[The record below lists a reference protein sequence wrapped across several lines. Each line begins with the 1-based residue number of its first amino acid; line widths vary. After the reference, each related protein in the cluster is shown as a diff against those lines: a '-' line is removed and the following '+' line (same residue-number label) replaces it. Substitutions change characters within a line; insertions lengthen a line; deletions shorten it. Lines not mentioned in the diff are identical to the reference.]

1 MAENK
6 PKKQSNPLVGSQAQP
21 TTLDNTTTL
30 DIDVKKTLA
39 DNIIEAGLSSQ
50 LDIAKLEN
58 FTSISN
64 SRDQIYQ
71 LIDTMAQDASVAA
84 ILKTYAENVCE
95 PSDNG
100 HVIWCESNDPS
111 ISKFINYI
119 LNTMNADKNMYSWA
133 YSLVKYGDVYLKLFR
148 ESDYK
153 DDLFKAEKVDLANT
167 SRSRLTEEYDESKK
181 LEEAVKLHINS
192 DYDPYSYYVEQI
204 DDPGTMFE
212 LTKFGK
218 TYGYIEVPNEDNN
231 IDATSTVSGMAMSG
245 TYNFRMKS
253 ADVHVWQADDFVHA
267 CLEDNFTR
275 YPETVELFLNE
286 DNSKSHAYR
295 VRRGKSLLYDNYKV
309 WREKSLLENAALL
322 NRITRSSIVRKVGVE
337 VGDMPKEQVQA
348 TLRRVKEMMEQK
360 GAINVG
366 NSMSEYNN
374 PGPIENNIYFATHGG
389 QGNISIEAVGG
400 DVDVKNLA
408 DLDFWNNKFYSAYGV
423 PKQYYGWC
431 LGADTKIT
439 LLNGSTYTIKE
450 LFDDKEKFIGKGILG
465 CNQDGSLCPT
475 KISNIMLT
483 NPKAKLMR
491 IWLDNGEYVD
501 VTPDHRM
508 MLRDGTFVRADELKE
523 NDSLMPYY
531 HKFKDGY
538 RYVLDNKLGGWVPQY
553 HIVAAKKGEAPEIG
567 YNIHHK
573 NRKKV
578 DDDFDN
584 LTKISI
590 EDHCLEHNR
599 DLSRANKKANQA
611 RRVSD
616 VAVNANVGSRYITN
630 GLWYQT
636 LKAGEE
642 LPEGFWYEGPKKS
655 EATKRKMSAA
665 RMATL
670 EKHPEYAYLGGF
682 KKGEASDEVIA
693 KMKAGQ
699 AAYLAS
705 LTPEELEA
713 RKEISRRCGK
723 ANVKNMNDARLAKLE
738 AAKPGILRKE
748 RSLRC
753 PHCGQIFTKK
763 LNDFEY
769 DDYLQMN
776 KLHFCCK
783 EHRSEMDAGGK
794 LARSY
799 KLYLS
804 SSHDAEAYEANRWNG
819 GSRPDTFLMYNTLQK
834 HLELLEA
841 YVPEVN
847 HRVVKIEYLE
857 DTHPVYD
864 ITVEDDCHTFAL
876 SCGIFVHNCEDAAG
890 FNGGT
895 SLAILSSEFSKAV
908 KRVQNSLIQMLTD
921 AVNLFLLN
929 KGCKSFLNNFTLKMK
944 TPVTQ
949 EEIDYRNEFTN
960 KINAIS
966 SLQSLFTDVED
977 KPRRLRILKALI
989 ASLNYGDEI
998 NAEIDAEIAAA
1009 EEAAKK
1015 AEEEA
1020 ELEGTEEESAD
1031 IAVEKPEAPASE
1043 DTDTEDIDL
1052 GTLDALELESFGN
1065 HEGELLMEDNDLNL
1079 DATMIL
1085 TEDDLPSPEELDKEK
1100 DFSENI

>member
-6 PKKQSNPLVGSQAQP
+6 PKKQSNHLVGSQAQP

-95 PSDNG
+95 PADNG
-100 HVIWCESNDPS
+100 HVIWCESEDPN
-111 ISKFINYI
+111 ISRFVNYM
-119 LNTMNADKNMYSWA
+119 LNTMNADKNLYGWA
-133 YSLVKYGDVYLKLFR
+133 YSLIKYGDVYLRLYRK
-148 ESDYK
+148 SDYE
-153 DDLFKAEKVDLANT
+153 DDIFKAKNIDIANST
-167 SRSRLTEEYDESKK
+167 RNRLTEEFEPSEK
-181 LEEAVKLHINS
+181 LEEAVKLHLHS
-192 DYDPYSYYVEQI
+192 EYDPYSYYAEAI

-231 IDATSTVSGMAMSG
+231 LDATSTMSGVAMSG

-253 ADVHVWQADDFVHA
+253 ADVNVWQADDFVHA

-275 YPETVELFLNE
+275 YPETVELFINE
-286 DNSKSHAYR
+286 DGTKSQAYR
-295 VRRGKSLLYDNYKV
+295 VRRGKSLLYDSYKV
-309 WREKSLLENAALL
+309 WREKTLLENAALL

-408 DLDFWNNKFYSAYGV
+408 DLDFWNNKFYSAYGI
-423 PKQYYGWC
+423 PKQFFGH
-431 LGADTKIT
+431 T
-439 LLNGSTYTIKE
+439 
-450 LFDDKEKFIGKGILG
+450 DD
-465 CNQDGSLCPT
+465 
-475 KISNIMLT
+475 
-483 NPKAKLMR
+483 
-491 IWLDNGEYVD
+491 
-501 VTPDHRM
+501 
-508 MLRDGTFVRADELKE
+508 
-523 NDSLMPYY
+523 
-531 HKFKDGY
+531 
-538 RYVLDNKLGGWVPQY
+538 
-553 HIVAAKKGEAPEIG
+553 
-567 YNIHHK
+567 
-573 NRKKV
+573 
-578 DDDFDN
+578 
-584 LTKISI
+584 
-590 EDHCLEHNR
+590 
-599 DLSRANKKANQA
+599 
-611 RRVSD
+611 
-616 VAVNANVGSRYITN
+616 
-630 GLWYQT
+630 
-636 LKAGEE
+636 
-642 LPEGFWYEGPKKS
+642 
-655 EATKRKMSAA
+655 
-665 RMATL
+665 
-670 EKHPEYAYLGGF
+670 
-682 KKGEASDEVIA
+682 AS
-693 KMKAGQ
+693 
-699 AAYLAS
+699 
-705 LTPEELEA
+705 
-713 RKEISRRCGK
+713 
-723 ANVKNMNDARLAKLE
+723 
-738 AAKPGILRKE
+738 
-748 RSLRC
+748 
-753 PHCGQIFTKK
+753 
-763 LNDFEY
+763 
-769 DDYLQMN
+769 
-776 KLHFCCK
+776 
-783 EHRSEMDAGGK
+783 
-794 LARSY
+794 
-799 KLYLS
+799 
-804 SSHDAEAYEANRWNG
+804 
-819 GSRPDTFLMYNTLQK
+819 
-834 HLELLEA
+834 
-841 YVPEVN
+841 
-847 HRVVKIEYLE
+847 
-857 DTHPVYD
+857 
-864 ITVEDDCHTFAL
+864 
-876 SCGIFVHNCEDAAG
+876 G

-895 SLAILSSEFSKAV
+895 SLAIISSIYAKAV
-908 KRVQNSLIQMLTD
+908 KRVQNALIQMLTD
-921 AVNLFLLN
+921 AANLFLLN
-929 KGCKSFLNNFTLKMK
+929 KGCKSYLNNFTLKMK

-966 SLQSLFTDVED
+966 SLQGLFTDVED

-1031 IAVEKPEAPASE
+1031 IAAEKPEAKAAE

-1065 HEGELLMEDNDLNL
+1065 HEGELLMEEQDINL
-1079 DATMIL
+1079 DAAMIL